1 MGPAQHRDLQRYD
14 HAPAVRAPV
23 RLRLLGRC
31 QRAVRHAGGAASDQD
46 GPRAGLPRLL
56 PARQHPGARARALS
70 HGQGFDV
77 RRRQCSGRAG
87 SARRQVD
94 PQLLRRVL
102 RHHRQSRRGRSGI
115 CPSLPGAGAM
125 TERRAL
131 PLIAGL
137 LPFYAA
143 LAGVAWLIDR
153 WKPQWGA
160 FFSDKGPGGAAIA
173 MIGALAL
180 VCPVAWMYMRTK
192 PKARYDSSLVQT
204 VIVLPVVIAGV
215 VLIVRDSVA
224 LAFSLAGIVAA
235 VRFRN
240 TLKDTKDAVYIF
252 LAIAVGIAAGV
263 QSFSIAFVVSIIFV
277 LLVMVLWR

>member
-1 MGPAQHRDLQRYD
+1 M
-14 HAPAVRAPV
+14 
-23 RLRLLGRC
+23 
-31 QRAVRHAGGAASDQD
+31 S
-46 GPRAGLPRLL
+46 
-56 PARQHPGARARALS
+56 
-70 HGQGFDV
+70 
-77 RRRQCSGRAG
+77 
-87 SARRQVD
+87 
-94 PQLLRRVL
+94 
-102 RHHRQSRRGRSGI
+102 
-115 CPSLPGAGAM
+115 
-125 TERRAL
+125 ERRA
-131 PLIAGL
+131 AGLVAAL

-143 LAGVAWLIDR
+143 LAGLAWLVDR

-173 MIGALAL
+173 MLGALAL
-180 VCPVAWMYMRTK
+180 VCPAAWMYMHTK

-204 VIVLPVVIAGV
+204 LIVLPVVIAGV

-263 QSFSIAFVVSIIFV
+263 QSFSIAFVVSFIFV
-277 LLVMVLWR
+277 LLVMVLWRFDVGMAPDRERVRGRLIAETAIPTAAHPAIAGVLEQHARNWKLVWSEAASRGNTALTFLVLLRPRTTADELLAAIRRDAAGQIANARFEPDA